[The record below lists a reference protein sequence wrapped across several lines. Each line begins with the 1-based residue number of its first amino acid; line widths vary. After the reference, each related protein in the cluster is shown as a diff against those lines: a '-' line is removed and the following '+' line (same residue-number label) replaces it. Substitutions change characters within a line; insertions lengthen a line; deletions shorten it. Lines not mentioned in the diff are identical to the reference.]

1 MQSQK
6 AVKTKEYYFTT
17 AKMAL
22 LAKEPILEHKC
33 NVNIYGRYT
42 KSTSVRIKITKDNL
56 TRYFLVEK

>member
-1 MQSQK
+1 ME
-6 AVKTKEYYFTT
+6 TRFNFTT